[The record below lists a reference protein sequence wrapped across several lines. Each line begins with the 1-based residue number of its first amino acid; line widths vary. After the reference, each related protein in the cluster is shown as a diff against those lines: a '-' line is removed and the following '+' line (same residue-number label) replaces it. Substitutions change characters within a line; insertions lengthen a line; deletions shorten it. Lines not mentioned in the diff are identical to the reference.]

1 MVAVLI
7 LPVKVLLILAFT
19 QPSLGSFI
27 LPQQRFLFLLTAISP
42 KSTCMLSF
50 VKLVVYE
57 KWCDFF
63 FLN

>member
-27 LPQQRFLFLLTAISP
+27 LPQHRFLFLLTPLSH

-50 VKLVVYE
+50 VKLVVY
-57 KWCDFF
+57 
-63 FLN
+63 